1 MDDARIEQLR
11 REVLTQL
18 GASPAER
25 VTQDLESRVAALEA
39 AVADLLGGHHRG
51 AWRQPHTHDGGR
63 GLQGSGTQPPAVTP
77 RGHAHPSLQVLG
89 PGGGGDR
96 CLMEPDKPCVQ
107 SHACRTFGH

>member
-18 GASPAER
+18 GASPSER
-25 VTQDLESRVAALEA
+25 VSHDLESRVTALEA
-39 AVADLLGGHHRG
+39 AVAELRG
-51 AWRQPHTHDGGR
+51 
-63 GLQGSGTQPPAVTP
+63 GSGRPAPTVP

-96 CLMEPDKPCVQ
+96 CVMEPDKPCVQ

>member
-1 MDDARIEQLR
+1 MDDARIDQIR
-11 REVLTQL
+11 REVLGQL

-25 VTQDLESRVAALEA
+25 ATHDLESRVAALES
-39 AVADLLGGHHRG
+39 AVADLKAGG
-51 AWRQPHTHDGGR
+51 A
-63 GLQGSGTQPPAVTP
+63 PPSPLAR
-77 RGHAHPSLQVLG
+77 RGHPHPSLQVLG

>member
-1 MDDARIEQLR
+1 MDDARIDQIR
-11 REVLTQL
+11 RDVLAQL

-25 VTQDLESRVAALEA
+25 VTHDLEPRVAALES
-39 AVADLLGGHHRG
+39 AVADLQAGG
-51 AWRQPHTHDGGR
+51 AF
-63 GLQGSGTQPPAVTP
+63 PPAP
-77 RGHAHPSLQVLG
+77 ARRGHSHPSLQVLG

>member
-1 MDDARIEQLR
+1 MDDARIDQLR
-11 REVLTQL
+11 REVLGQL

-25 VTQDLESRVAALEA
+25 ATHDLESRVAALES
-39 AVADLLGGHHRG
+39 AVAE
-51 AWRQPHTHDGGR
+51 
-63 GLQGSGTQPPAVTP
+63 LQGGGTPPTALAR

-89 PGGGGDR
+89 PGGGGDH

>member
-11 REVLTQL
+11 REVLAGL
-18 GASPAER
+18 GASPTER
-25 VTQDLESRVAALEA
+25 VAHDLESRVSALEA
-39 AVADLLGGHHRG
+39 AVADLQAGGTR
-51 AWRQPHTHDGGR
+51 A
-63 GLQGSGTQPPAVTP
+63 AVIAP

-96 CLMEPDKPCVQ
+96 CVMEPDKPCVQ

>member
-1 MDDARIEQLR
+1 MDDSRIDQLR

-18 GASPAER
+18 GASPSER
-25 VTQDLESRVAALEA
+25 VAHDLESRVAALEA
-39 AVADLLGGHHRG
+39 AVADLQGGNVRL
-51 AWRQPHTHDGGR
+51 A
-63 GLQGSGTQPPAVTP
+63 PPAP

-96 CLMEPDKPCVQ
+96 CVMEPDKPCVQ

>member
-1 MDDARIEQLR
+1 MDDSRIEQLR

-25 VTQDLESRVAALEA
+25 VTHDLESRVAALEA
-39 AVADLLGGHHRG
+39 AVADLRGGHQRDE
-51 AWRQPHTHDGGR
+51 WLRGGR
-63 GLQGSGTQPPAVTP
+63 PAPPAP
-77 RGHAHPSLQVLG
+77 RGHTHPSLHVLG

>member
-1 MDDARIEQLR
+1 MDDSHIEQLR

-18 GASPAER
+18 GASPSER
-25 VTQDLESRVAALEA
+25 VTHIESRVAALEA
-39 AVADLLGGHHRG
+39 AVADLRGGHHQDAWLRG
-51 AWRQPHTHDGGR
+51 EVRP
-63 GLQGSGTQPPAVTP
+63 LPSPV

-96 CLMEPDKPCVQ
+96 CVMEPDKPCVQ

>member
-1 MDDARIEQLR
+1 MDDSRIEQLR

-18 GASPAER
+18 GASPSER
-25 VTQDLESRVAALEA
+25 VTHDLESRVAALEA
-39 AVADLLGGHHRG
+39 AVADLKGGSAR
-51 AWRQPHTHDGGR
+51 PLPT
-63 GLQGSGTQPPAVTP
+63 GS

-96 CLMEPDKPCVQ
+96 CLMEPDRPCVQ

>member
-11 REVLTQL
+11 REVLSQI
-18 GASPAER
+18 GSSPTER
-25 VTQDLESRVAALEA
+25 ATHDLESRVAALEA
-39 AVADLLGGHHRG
+39 AVAEM
-51 AWRQPHTHDGGR
+51 
-63 GLQGSGTQPPAVTP
+63 QGTKPRPLPTAP

-96 CLMEPDKPCVQ
+96 CVMEPDKPCVQ

>member
-1 MDDARIEQLR
+1 MDDARIDQLR
-11 REVLTQL
+11 RDVLAQL

-25 VTQDLESRVAALEA
+25 ATHDLESRVAALES
-39 AVADLLGGHHRG
+39 AVADLQGGHHRD
-51 AWRQPHTHDGGR
+51 AW
-63 GLQGSGTQPPAVTP
+63 LQGAHPLAITP
-77 RGHAHPSLQVLG
+77 RGHTHPSLLVLG

>member
-1 MDDARIEQLR
+1 MDDSRIEQLR

-25 VTQDLESRVAALEA
+25 VTHDLESRVAALEA
-39 AVADLLGGHHRG
+39 AVADLLGGSARPVPT
-51 AWRQPHTHDGGR
+51 A
-63 GLQGSGTQPPAVTP
+63 S

-96 CLMEPDKPCVQ
+96 CVMEPDKPCVQ